1 MQNPP
6 SQSAYPPGPP
16 QQQQPPPQYQQQSL
30 QPPPPQQY
38 QQSQDLG
45 DEEERRGRDPSSRED
60 ADDGAS
66 DNGGDDAGA
75 QGNGTTRKRRRSRK
89 GLDKKFECDHP
100 GCGKS
105 YSRAEHLYRHQL
117 NHQPKQIYHCD
128 FPACK
133 RSFVRQ
139 DLCTRHRER
148 HTNRGSHLQ
157 RKDNLERTSM
167 HVKSENDMNN
177 HSLSPESPASSAP
190 TAMLASGGHF
200 APPESGPEN
209 GAKFRRISADS
220 APEQRRASVADIPRL
235 YPGGGKSPNANNL
248 NASSKPGFSRPI
260 LQTVTTPT
268 QTMHG
273 LSLQSPYAHNHNH
286 SPNNTQ
292 NQFGSNIGTT
302 VAQVPSTPISAPGQQ
317 QQFAPQ
323 QSYPQQFSM
332 PQNVYPSVTAAVTTA
347 GHYATQIATTMS
359 LDAVNVPMT
368 TSMDMDPMASMFTI
382 PVFGETVGR
391 SPQWN
396 HLAGMSGEFLEMLM
410 ATDSQANGQ
419 LGPGAMQW
427 GMPTMAQDPYG
438 NPIQG
443 FGQDP
448 FSFPPAISTHPM
460 QISTI
465 APPSPPQESL
475 LSDNKR
481 QQVLFILEGFG
492 EFQAQFQ
499 DGISNSISSD
509 DERHPLSLSMMQT
522 FINMYWTHF
531 HPQMPILHRPTFSA
545 EKTPDI
551 LLLCI
556 IVIGASRVDPKT
568 DKELAAASMD
578 MATMV
583 ARNLRWIIF
592 DQEDFRP
599 PAKLWIFQ
607 ALLLLETFEKM
618 YSDRR
623 LHERAHI
630 HHATTLTL
638 MRRGSSLTGRSGA
651 FDSPQSGRDA
661 KSSSSDNSI
670 SFSGQPGSGTGNAS
684 DEAWNRWIMQ
694 EATKRV
700 AFAAFVIDAT
710 HATMFGHSAVM
721 VIQEMQLQLPC
732 DETLWSAES
741 ANKVFSIQQ
750 SLNQHSMTTPPLFIQ
765 GLRDTLNGKAVHTN
779 AFGRNILMAGLLSVA
794 WHLQQR
800 DIQISIVSGTSR
812 TLGTREKWRATLTK
826 AFDHWK
832 RDFDT
837 YLDKLRP
844 QQYTPFFPTTD
855 IEHENIFESRIVL
868 HHLAHIAMHVDVV
881 DLQIYAGARRL
892 LGRAITPKD
901 AKTTKERM
909 EAWALTAQA
918 RDATF
923 FALQFLGKVLLLEE
937 RTDVT
942 DPGYSPSTPGSRTL
956 SVGGSTISVISST
969 TGVPVY
975 SAASDHLLNRPW
987 VLYFACLVVWS
998 YGFALDGKVDQALK
1012 PQGDREIFNDMR
1024 GFLRK
1029 AGSLRG
1035 PSELQSLKGRNATLG
1050 LLLTL
1055 QGMFRECRWEL
1066 MTEAA
1071 KLLGNAV
1078 RISLGGQE

>member
-6 SQSAYPPGPP
+6 SQSAYPPGTP

-30 QPPPPQQY
+30 QPPTSQQF

-45 DEEERRGRDPSSRED
+45 DDEERRGRDPSSRED

-66 DNGGDDAGA
+66 DNGGDDTGA

-200 APPESGPEN
+200 APPETGPEN

-220 APEQRRASVADIPRL
+220 APEQRRASVADIPHL

-248 NASSKPGFSRPI
+248 NTSSKPGFSRPI

-268 QTMHG
+268 QPMHG

-286 SPNNTQ
+286 STNNTQ

-332 PQNVYPSVTAAVTTA
+332 PQNVYPNVTAAVTTA

-359 LDAVNVPMT
+359 LDAVNIPMT
-368 TSMDMDPMASMFTI
+368 TSMDIDPMASMFTI

-419 LGPGAMQW
+419 LGPGATQW
-427 GMPTMAQDPYG
+427 GMPTMSQDPYG

-448 FSFPPAISTHPM
+448 FSFAPAISTHPM

-481 QQVLFILEGFG
+481 QQILFVLDTFA

-522 FINMYWTHF
+522 FISMYWTHF

-556 IVIGASRVDPKT
+556 IVIGASRVDPKA

-583 ARNLRWIIF
+583 ARNLRWLIF

-765 GLRDTLNGKAVHTN
+765 GLRDTLNGKVVHTN

-909 EAWALTAQA
+909 EAWAQTAQA

-956 SVGGSTISVISST
+956 SVGGSTISVLSST

-998 YGFALDGKVDQALK
+998 YGFALDGKVDPGLK

-1078 RISLGGQE
+1078 KISLRGQE

>member
-1 MQNPP
+1 
-6 SQSAYPPGPP
+6 
-16 QQQQPPPQYQQQSL
+16 
-30 QPPPPQQY
+30 
-38 QQSQDLG
+38 
-45 DEEERRGRDPSSRED
+45 
-60 ADDGAS
+60 
-66 DNGGDDAGA
+66 
-75 QGNGTTRKRRRSRK
+75 
-89 GLDKKFECDHP
+89 
-100 GCGKS
+100 
-105 YSRAEHLYRHQL
+105 
-117 NHQPKQIYHCD
+117 
-128 FPACK
+128 
-133 RSFVRQ
+133 
-139 DLCTRHRER
+139 
-148 HTNRGSHLQ
+148 
-157 RKDNLERTSM
+157 M

-177 HSLSPESPASSAP
+177 HSLSPESPAVIPMHNIKREEGMPHNMNHVPHIQHAQHQQQMQNQNQHAQHAQHAQHSQQSQHPQHPQQTQQAPLAAPHPGGGMVPRRKSSAP

-220 APEQRRASVADIPRL
+220 APEQRRASVADIPHL
-235 YPGGGKSPNANNL
+235 YPGGGKSPVTNSQGTVVFNGRQSPHSTPQQNANNL
-248 NASSKPGFSRPI
+248 NTSSKPGFSRPI

-292 NQFGSNIGTT
+292 NQLGSNVGTT

-332 PQNVYPSVTAAVTTA
+332 PQNVYPNVTAAVTTA

-368 TSMDMDPMASMFTI
+368 TSMDIDPMASMFTI

-419 LGPGAMQW
+419 LGPGATQW

-448 FSFPPAISTHPM
+448 FSFAPAISTHPM

-481 QQVLFILEGFG
+481 QQVLFTLEGFG

-522 FINMYWTHF
+522 FISMYWTHF

-556 IVIGASRVDPKT
+556 IVIGASRVDPKA

-592 DQEDFRP
+592 DEEDFRP

-750 SLNQHSMTTPPLFIQ
+750 SLNQHNMTTPPLFIQ
-765 GLRDTLNGKAVHTN
+765 GLRDTLNGKVVHTN

-1078 RISLGGQE
+1078 RISLRGQE